1 MKVGL
6 ALGFHYCGRPAEFS
20 WSVSESRTLIGK
32 EAMQKLQII
41 AEYFRF
47 LRQQKKWWMLPM
59 VTLLLVLGLLMLFAQ
74 SSPLAPFIY
83 TVF

>member
-1 MKVGL
+1 L
-6 ALGFHYCGRPAEFS
+6 LE
-20 WSVSESRTLIGK
+20 
-32 EAMQKLQII
+32 KLQII
-41 AEYFRF
+41 AEYFRFF

-59 VTLLLVLGLLMLFAQ
+59 VTLLLVLGLLMWFAQ

>member
-1 MKVGL
+1 V
-6 ALGFHYCGRPAEFS
+6 E
-20 WSVSESRTLIGK
+20 
-32 EAMQKLQII
+32 KLQIV

-59 VTLLLVLGLLMLFAQ
+59 VTVLLLLGLLMWFAQ